1 MMCRPE
7 ERDLE
12 HAARRA
18 LAEARAAGLQGEALI
33 AAATDEVAA
42 VWAHVDRALIRA
54 AVLSRLGAE
63 PTPSSAR
70 SPRDPS
76 GS

>member
-18 LAEARAAGLQGEALI
+18 IAAARAAGHVDAALI
-33 AAATDEVAA
+33 EAATDEVAA
-42 VWAHVDRALIRA
+42 IWAHIDRAVIRA
-54 AVLSRLGAE
+54 AVQAAAAAE
-63 PTPSSAR
+63 PPDQDRGTC
-70 SPRDPS
+70 
-76 GS
+76 